1 MSVSGFDTGHNKVQV
16 PTMSEFAALTEAVL
30 AKQTDLAATGGEPQD
45 DADDLKVTG
54 IYYIPATADNVPSA
68 HDYVIVVCSIDDEN
82 TAVMQVAIS
91 TNGTYIYT
99 RMYVNS
105 YFTAWKRWAAY
116 SYVNNTFPLVTSG
129 TTLPDTASG
138 KNGDI
143 YYYIDNGTITKV
155 YGKLNNVWMEVKPNA
170 TLDDLISRVTT
181 LEDEVSDITP
191 TVTKLNDEIPGYIKM
206 QNLEKAFTSGY
217 TELSYSDLGIEG
229 KTLVAI
235 MASPQFAGG
244 SVASGFCY
252 CTCQPANNKVYIYMK
267 NGITSASVVDG
278 TYKFTIIMV
287 YT

>member
-1 MSVSGFDTGHNKVQV
+1 MSVSGFDAGHNKVQV
-16 PTMSEFAALTEAVL
+16 PTMAEFTALTASVL
-30 AKQTDLAATGGEPQD
+30 SKQADLAATEGEPQS
-45 DADDLKVTG
+45 DADNVKTTG
-54 IYYIPATADNVPSA
+54 IYYLPATAANVPSA
-68 HDYVIVVCSIDDEN
+68 HNYVLVVCAIDDSN

-105 YFTAWKRWAAY
+105 AFTAWKRWAAY

-129 TTLPDTASG
+129 TTTPDDANG

-143 YYYIDNGTITKV
+143 YYYIENGTITKV
-155 YGKLNNVWMEVKPNA
+155 FGKLNNTWMEVKPNA
-170 TLDDLISRVTT
+170 TLDDLITRVGD
-181 LEDEVSDITP
+181 LEEEVSDITP
-191 TVTKLNDEIPGYIKM
+191 TVTKLNNEVPGYIKM

-217 TELSYSDLGIEG
+217 TELSYNDLGISG

-235 MASPQFAGG
+235 MASPQFVGG

-252 CTCQPANNKVYIYMK
+252 CTCQYASNKVYIYMK
-267 NGITSASVVDG
+267 NGITGASVVDG